1 MKIIPKSYIDV
12 DNPGTLGSLHS
23 KFHSDCLTRVGGVRE
38 ETYRHDYHSK
48 ISTYASIHLGIMC
61 RCHDCHHMAVVW
73 GNHRGP
79 ASCQNMGALE
89 LVPLWASHLHPE
101 QASSPA
107 DQLLQKVSSVE

>member
-1 MKIIPKSYIDV
+1 
-12 DNPGTLGSLHS
+12 
-23 KFHSDCLTRVGGVRE
+23 
-38 ETYRHDYHSK
+38 
-48 ISTYASIHLGIMC
+48 MC

-107 DQLLQKVSSVE
+107 DQRLQKVSSVE